1 MSRWENKYV
10 IGLTGNIAVGK
21 SVVRQML
28 QHLGEYTLDA
38 DGLSHQAMMPGA
50 PAYKPVIE
58 TFGKFMLDEEGLINR
73 ARLGSVAFAMPD
85 ALATL
90 ETIVHPVVNQAIL
103 ALVGRAKQRVIVIE
117 AIKLVETNL
126 ADMVDAIWVV
136 YASPDAQLKRL
147 TDKRKMSDDEARKRI
162 FAQRPQADK
171 IARADVIITN
181 EDNVEETW
189 KQVQIGWNGVRKAM
203 GESVPAAPPPTPQ
216 ATAQPSPQPQRVAAP
231 TPASTPQVQQNSLP
245 PIPRQGQPGAS
256 VSAQPSV
263 TPMSSTNSLI
273 DPKTAIVIR
282 RGMPGNAEAIANFV
296 SQVAHKEVG
305 RMDIMLAFGQKSY
318 HIAYGKNEQVIGLI
332 GWTVENLITRVD
344 EFYIAP
350 NVPRNEIIHELSSAI
365 EDASRELQSEVSF
378 VVLPI
383 DTTPEITQAFIKS
396 GYQFLKISEVKFPA
410 WREAAHE
417 MMSDTNVQALMKQL
431 RADRV
436 MKPI

>member
-28 QHLGEYTLDA
+28 QHLGAYTLDA

-73 ARLGSVAFAMPD
+73 ARLGSVAFAMPE
-85 ALATL
+85 ALTTL

-103 ALVGRAKQRVIVIE
+103 ALVGRAKQRVVVIE

-136 YASPDAQLKRL
+136 DASPDAQLKRL

-162 FAQRPQADK
+162 FAQRPQAEK
-171 IARADVIITN
+171 VSRADVIITN

-189 KQVQIGWNGVRKAM
+189 KQVQSGWNGVRKAM

-216 ATAQPSPQPQRVAAP
+216 PTPQQQQQPQRVAAP

-245 PIPRQGQPGAS
+245 PIPRQGQPGAL
-256 VSAQPSV
+256 VSTQPSV
-263 TPMSSTNSLI
+263 TPMNSANSLI

-296 SQVAHKEVG
+296 TQVTHKEVG
-305 RMDIMLAFGQKSY
+305 RMDIMLAFGQKSF
-318 HIAYGKNEQVIGLI
+318 HIAYGKNDQVIGLI

-344 EFYIAP
+344 EFHISP
-350 NVPRNEIIHELSSAI
+350 NVPRN
-365 EDASRELQSEVSF
+365 
-378 VVLPI
+378 
-383 DTTPEITQAFIKS
+383 
-396 GYQFLKISEVKFPA
+396 
-410 WREAAHE
+410 
-417 MMSDTNVQALMKQL
+417 
-431 RADRV
+431 
-436 MKPI
+436 

>member
-1 MSRWENKYV
+1 
-10 IGLTGNIAVGK
+10 
-21 SVVRQML
+21 
-28 QHLGEYTLDA
+28 
-38 DGLSHQAMMPGA
+38 
-50 PAYKPVIE
+50 
-58 TFGKFMLDEEGLINR
+58 
-73 ARLGSVAFAMPD
+73 
-85 ALATL
+85 
-90 ETIVHPVVNQAIL
+90 
-103 ALVGRAKQRVIVIE
+103 
-117 AIKLVETNL
+117 
-126 ADMVDAIWVV
+126 
-136 YASPDAQLKRL
+136 
-147 TDKRKMSDDEARKRI
+147 
-162 FAQRPQADK
+162 
-171 IARADVIITN
+171 
-181 EDNVEETW
+181 
-189 KQVQIGWNGVRKAM
+189 
-203 GESVPAAPPPTPQ
+203 
-216 ATAQPSPQPQRVAAP
+216 
-231 TPASTPQVQQNSLP
+231 ASTPQVQQNSLP
-245 PIPRQGQPGAS
+245 PIPRQGQPGAP

-263 TPMSSTNSLI
+263 TPMSGTNSLI
-273 DPKTAIVIR
+273 DPKTAIVVR
-282 RGMPGNAEAIANFV
+282 RGMPGNAEAIANFI

-344 EFYIAP
+344 EFYISP
-350 NVPRNEIIHELSSAI
+350 NVPKNEIIHELSSAI